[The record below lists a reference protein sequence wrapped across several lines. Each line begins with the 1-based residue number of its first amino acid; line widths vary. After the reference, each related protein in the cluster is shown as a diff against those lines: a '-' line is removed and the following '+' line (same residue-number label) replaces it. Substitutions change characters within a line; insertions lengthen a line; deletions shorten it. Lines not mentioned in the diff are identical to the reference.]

1 MKLSKIEIKD
11 LNKYGLGLYYH
22 PESDS
27 FFVDYR
33 NNFEN
38 NTIANIECSEVDYNN
53 PAIISDDRVV
63 ELLQNTYTIL
73 DNQKRE
79 LIFKQFKKLSK
90 TVGVKTQFLFGIV
103 QNPVIVNY
111 NEIKDYFKRL
121 DEIKTYIDSELSNIS
136 KTLLYTITNE

>member
-1 MKLSKIEIKD
+1 MKLSKIDIKD
-11 LNKYGLGLYYH
+11 LNKYGLGAYYH

-33 NNFEN
+33 DNFGN
-38 NTIANIECSEVDYNN
+38 NTIANTECSEIDYNN
-53 PAIISDDRVV
+53 SAVTSDDRVV

-79 LIFKQFKKLSK
+79 LIFKQFKELYK
-90 TVGVKTQFLFGIV
+90 TIEVKTQCLFGIV

-136 KTLLYTITNE
+136 KTLLHTITNE